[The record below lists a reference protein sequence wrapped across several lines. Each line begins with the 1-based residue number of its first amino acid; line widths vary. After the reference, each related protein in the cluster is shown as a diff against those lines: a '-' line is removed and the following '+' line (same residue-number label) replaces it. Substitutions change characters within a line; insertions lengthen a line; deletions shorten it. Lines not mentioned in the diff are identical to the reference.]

1 MCGGVWGVL
10 SPAGSMGPQPLI
22 SEYKTKI
29 RNGSWETSTKQKN
42 IFAKILSMTQP
53 DRQYL
58 NQRSSE

>member
-22 SEYKTKI
+22 SEYKNKI

-42 IFAKILSMTQP
+42 IFAKNSKHDST
-53 DRQYL
+53 
-58 NQRSSE
+58 